1 MDLFGVKVTIQ
12 RLNPADSNRLIFSST
27 SKPSCCTPGP
37 VASNLMIKAFP
48 LIMSFQLTKWLLPYY
63 ISSIFSIIQSNQLQQ
78 QISAKMT
85 KPPRKPRAKPTM
97 HKPKRLCQ
105 NQLSIC
111 KKAEILRRIL
121 YDKVRLQDICDEFD
135 LPASTVCTWKKNSN
149 KILADSVK
157 VGKKRIR
164 MCHSKYKDVELALLY
179 WIKDMRSRDHPPP
192 LSKGILKAKA
202 EQ

>member
-1 MDLFGVKVTIQ
+1 M
-12 RLNPADSNRLIFSST
+12 NPANSNRLIFSST

-37 VASNLMIKAFP
+37 VASDLMIKAFP
-48 LIMSFQLTKWLLPYY
+48 LIMSFQLTMWLLPYY

-97 HKPKRLCQ
+97 HKPKRLCR

-111 KKAEILRRIL
+111 KKAEIIRRIL
-121 YDKVRLQDICDEFD
+121 YD
-135 LPASTVCTWKKNSN
+135 TVMNLIYQLVQFAPGI
-149 KILADSVK
+149 KILTKSSLIVSKWA
-157 VGKKRIR
+157 KKRIR
-164 MCHSKYKDVELALLY
+164 MHHSKYKDVELALLY
-179 WIKDMRSRDHPPP
+179 WIKDMQSRDHPPP

>member
-1 MDLFGVKVTIQ
+1 
-12 RLNPADSNRLIFSST
+12 
-27 SKPSCCTPGP
+27 
-37 VASNLMIKAFP
+37 
-48 LIMSFQLTKWLLPYY
+48 
-63 ISSIFSIIQSNQLQQ
+63 
-78 QISAKMT
+78 MT
-85 KPPRKPRAKPTM
+85 KPPRKPQAKPTM
-97 HKPKRLCQ
+97 HKPKRLFR

-111 KKAEILRRIL
+111 KKAEILCRIL

-135 LPASTVCTWKKNSN
+135 LPASTVFTWKKNSD

-164 MCHSKYKDVELALLY
+164 MRLSKYKDVELALLY

>member
-1 MDLFGVKVTIQ
+1 M
-12 RLNPADSNRLIFSST
+12 LIFSST

-37 VASNLMIKAFP
+37 VASDLMIKVFFFDHA
-48 LIMSFQLTKWLLPYY
+48 FQLIKWLP
-63 ISSIFSIIQSNQLQQ
+63 SILYKLHICKHSIKSTPVTNLYQNDQT
-78 QISAKMT
+78 T
-85 KPPRKPRAKPTM
+85 KETSGKAYNAQ
-97 HKPKRLCQ
+97 PKRLCR

-111 KKAEILRRIL
+111 KKAEILCRIL
-121 YDKVRLQDICDEFD
+121 YDKVWLQDICDEFD
-135 LPASTVCTWKKNSN
+135 LPASTVCTWKKHSD
-149 KILADSVK
+149 KILTDSVK

-164 MCHSKYKDVELALLY
+164 MHHSKYKYVELALLY

>member
-1 MDLFGVKVTIQ
+1 MDLF
-12 RLNPADSNRLIFSST
+12 
-27 SKPSCCTPGP
+27 CCKSHHSE
-37 VASNLMIKAFP
+37 ASDLMIKAFP

-85 KPPRKPRAKPTM
+85 KPPRKPQAKPTM
-97 HKPKRLCQ
+97 HKPKRLCR

-121 YDKVRLQDICDEFD
+121 YDKVQLQDICDEFD
-135 LPASTVCTWKKNSN
+135 LPASTVCTWKKNSD

-164 MCHSKYKDVELALLY
+164 MHHSKYKDVELALLY
-179 WIKDMRSRDHPPP
+179 WIKDMRSRDHPPL
-192 LSKGILKAKA
+192 LS
-202 EQ
+202 

>member
-1 MDLFGVKVTIQ
+1 
-12 RLNPADSNRLIFSST
+12 
-27 SKPSCCTPGP
+27 
-37 VASNLMIKAFP
+37 
-48 LIMSFQLTKWLLPYY
+48 
-63 ISSIFSIIQSNQLQQ
+63 
-78 QISAKMT
+78 MT
-85 KPPRKPRAKPTM
+85 KPPRKPLAKPTM
-97 HKPKRLCQ
+97 HKPKRLCR

-121 YDKVRLQDICDEFD
+121 YDKVRLQDTCDEFD
-135 LPASTVCTWKKNSN
+135 LPASTVCTWKKNSD

-157 VGKKRIR
+157 AGKKRIR
-164 MCHSKYKDVELALLY
+164 MHLSKYKDVELALLY